1 MEEPNFKVYTD
12 FETPSGD
19 ASLLRTGAVG
29 GGDESSILNST
40 EIPSASGDAPL
51 RPEPNLS
58 VITAQSSR
66 STTTEP
72 TLSVITAQS
81 FRSTASVSVSVTI
94 SDPSC
99 ASQPGPAGIACD
111 LCGQYVKGQAYLAQ
125 HRNKKKCTEKQRT
138 QKQLRD
144 QLEASIAR
152 MENLRVSESDTSNV
166 DASKVFFP
174 FNAHTIGGLAHSVNI
189 YLFDNVRYGDPA
201 LVEHS
206 LATKG
211 P

>member
-1 MEEPNFKVYTD
+1 M
-12 FETPSGD
+12 
-19 ASLLRTGAVG
+19 
-29 GGDESSILNST
+29 
-40 EIPSASGDAPL
+40 
-51 RPEPNLS
+51 
-58 VITAQSSR
+58 
-66 STTTEP
+66 
-72 TLSVITAQS
+72 
-81 FRSTASVSVSVTI
+81 SVSVTS

-166 DASKVFFP
+166 EASKVFFH
-174 FNAHTIGGLAHSVNI
+174 FMLIQLGLAHFAIIS
-189 YLFDNVRYGDPA
+189 LFDNVRYGDPA
-201 LVEHS
+201 LVVQS
-206 LATKG
+206 LATKE